1 MSTTYDAKGASNA
14 PTPADRIVNRHRVLG
29 TDAEGRVHHYD
40 HGFDREYISETGGR
54 IYVVGDDGLEHVED
68 LEDRGVDEWAQFI
81 DDAVCGWEQLNLLGI
96 GTTLSELAERGVIGG
111 DDR

>member
-1 MSTTYDAKGASNA
+1 MSTSQAPKKA

-40 HGFDREYISETGGR
+40 AAFDREYISETGGR
-54 IYVVGDDGLEHVED
+54 VYVVGDAGLEHVED
-68 LEDRGVDEWAQFI
+68 LKDRGVDEWAQFI
-81 DDAVCGWEQLNLLGI
+81 DDAVCGWDELHLIGI
-96 GTTLSELAERGVIGG
+96 GTALGEMTTDGLLGG